1 VIFQLRVSWAVA
13 KCLKFQI
20 VVGVLWQV
28 VRHSTVAIFI
38 SCWQPASVGAV
49 WHFSYCHC
57 CTSVHSLRLL
67 FTGLHINGPFTFWN
81 RNVPNM
87 SQDTWDSVVAHLRC
101 DAILNF
107 VMNFL
112 LTGGTL
118 MVKEFWKKITI
129 WHSYSVSCYSSSVP
143 LFCAT
148 LKLFFSAAEAAQ
160 S

>member
-1 VIFQLRVSWAVA
+1 MIFQLHVSWAVA

-118 MVKEFWKKITI
+118 MVKEFWKKRSPFGTAIA
-129 WHSYSVSCYSSSVP
+129 SAVAVSRCFVP
-143 LFCAT
+143 PWSC
-148 LKLFFSAAEAAQ
+148 FFPAAEAAQ